1 MSVIVAIVVVLLVA
15 ATGLVLF
22 RVVRGP
28 DLLDRVVGI
37 EALLSIMVGALGAEA
52 AVNRHATTLPI
63 LLALSAMGFVGS
75 VSLVRFVAEEEA

>member
-1 MSVIVAIVVVLLVA
+1 MSAIVIVVIVLLVV

-28 DLLDRVVGI
+28 DLLDRVVAV
-37 EALLSIMVGALGAEA
+37 EALLSIVVCALGTEA

-63 LLALSAMGFVGS
+63 LLALSMLSFVGS